1 VGATFVSAVEAAKA
15 AGLARAVCGGRSKV
29 CGGRSNCITT
39 GHCGGKPPVASPER
53 AAATAPGRAT
63 FVSEIEAAAAAGLA
77 AVVTG
82 VHE

>member
-1 VGATFVSAVEAAKA
+1 MSSSCIIT
-15 AGLARAVCGGRSKV
+15 GR
-29 CGGRSNCITT
+29 
-39 GHCGGKPPVASPER
+39 CGGKPPVTGSEG

-82 VHE
+82 VNK